1 MVNGRHSDPLNVCC
15 LGFRVPLGIFHFQLE
30 KNVIALLTVF
40 AGALIFLLCAGGL
53 FGLIYLG
60 LGYTPARMLD
70 NRRQEFDN
78 ALRLNL
84 LWELAHFK

>member
-1 MVNGRHSDPLNVCC
+1 
-15 LGFRVPLGIFHFQLE
+15 
-30 KNVIALLTVF
+30 VIAILTAI
-40 AGALIFLLCAGGL
+40 AGALIVMACAGGL

-60 LGYTPARMLD
+60 LGHTPARMLD
-70 NRRQEFDN
+70 IRRKQHQE